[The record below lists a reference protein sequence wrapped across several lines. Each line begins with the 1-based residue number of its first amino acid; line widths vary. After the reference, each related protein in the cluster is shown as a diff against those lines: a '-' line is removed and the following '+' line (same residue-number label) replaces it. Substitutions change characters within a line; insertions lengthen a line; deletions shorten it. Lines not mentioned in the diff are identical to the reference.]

1 MIMYKLGFIGCGN
14 MASAIIGGCV
24 SSGFVEGGNIC
35 VFDVDTPKAEALNT
49 QYGVKLCASSEEVA
63 ENCEFTVLAVKPQVF
78 PAVLPR
84 IKDSLAVNSVVVSI
98 GAGKTL
104 EYIGSFLNENAAV
117 IRVMPNICAKV
128 GASMSAVCKNSSAD
142 KKALNFVKELCRS
155 FGEVTEIPESQFA
168 LFGVIAGCSP
178 AYSFMFIDSMAREA
192 VKNGM
197 KKDEALKI
205 CAQAV
210 LGSAKMIL
218 EDKESNP
225 WALINSVC
233 SPGGTTIE
241 GVATL
246 QNEGFDTAV
255 MNAVKA
261 SLEKDKKL

>member
-1 MIMYKLGFIGCGN
+1 MYKLGFIGCGN
-14 MASAIIGGCV
+14 MATAIIGGAV
-24 SSGFVEGGNIC
+24 TSKFLKGDEIC
-35 VFDVDTPKAEALNT
+35 VFDVDTQKAEFLNKE
-49 QYGVKLCASSEEVA
+49 YGVNTSASVENLA
-63 ENCEFTVLAVKPQVF
+63 ENCEFVVLAVKPQVF
-78 PAVLPR
+78 PTVLPQ
-84 IKDSLAVNSVVVSI
+84 IKDKLNNTTVVSI

-104 EYIGSFLNENAAV
+104 EFIDSFLNEKTPV
-117 IRVMPNICAKV
+117 VRVMPNINAKV
-128 GASMSAVCKNSSAD
+128 GASMSAVCKND
-142 KKALNFVKELCRS
+142 YTDNNALEFAKGLCKS
-155 FGEVTEIPESQFA
+155 FGEVMELPESQFP

-197 KKDEALKI
+197 KKDEALRI

-218 EDKESNP
+218 EDKDNNP

-241 GVATL
+241 GVAKL
-246 QNEGFDTAV
+246 QSEGFDTAV
-255 MNAVKA
+255 MDAVKA

>member
-1 MIMYKLGFIGCGN
+1 MYKLGFIGCGN
-14 MASAIIGGCV
+14 MATAIIGGAV
-24 SSGFVEGGNIC
+24 SSKFLKGEEIC
-35 VFDVDTPKAEALNT
+35 VFDVDNSKAEFLNKE
-49 QYGVKLCASSEEVA
+49 YGVNISSIVEDIA
-63 ENCEFTVLAVKPQVF
+63 ENCEFIVLAVKPQVF
-78 PAVLPR
+78 PVVLPQ
-84 IKDSLAVNSVVVSI
+84 IKDYVKKSVVVSI

-104 EYIGSFLNENAAV
+104 EYIGSFLKCETSV
-117 IRVMPNICAKV
+117 IRVMPNINAKV
-128 GASMSAVCKNSSAD
+128 GASMSAVCKNDCAD
-142 KKALNFVKELCRS
+142 ESTLEFVKGLCKS
-155 FGEVTEIPESQFA
+155 FGEVMELPESQFP

-218 EDKESNP
+218 EDKENNP

-241 GVATL
+241 GVAKL
-246 QNEGFDTAV
+246 QEEKFDTAV
-255 MNAVKA
+255 MDAVKA
-261 SLEKDKKL
+261 SLDKDKKL

>member
-1 MIMYKLGFIGCGN
+1 MYKLGFIGCGN
-14 MASAIIGGCV
+14 MATAIIGGAV
-24 SSGFVEGGNIC
+24 SSDYLKGEDIC
-35 VFDVDTPKAEALNT
+35 VFDVDNGKAEFLNKE
-49 QYGVKLCASSEEVA
+49 YGVNLSSSAEELA
-63 ENCEFTVLAVKPQVF
+63 KNCEFIVLAVKPQVF
-78 PAVLPR
+78 PIVLPQ
-84 IKDSLAVNSVVVSI
+84 IKDSIDNSVVVSI

-104 EYIGSFLNENAAV
+104 EYIGSFLSRETPI
-117 IRVMPNICAKV
+117 IRVMPNINAKV
-128 GASMSAVCKNSSAD
+128 GASMSAVCRNDFAD
-142 KKALNFVKELCRS
+142 ENALEFVKGLCNA
-155 FGEVTEIPESQFA
+155 FGEVMELPESQFP

-218 EDKESNP
+218 EDKDNNP

-241 GVATL
+241 GVAKL
-246 QNEGFDTAV
+246 QEEKFDTAV
-255 MNAVKA
+255 MDAVKA
-261 SLEKDKKL
+261 SLDKDKKL

>member
-1 MIMYKLGFIGCGN
+1 MYKLGFIGCGN
-14 MASAIIGGCV
+14 MATAIINGAV
-24 SSGFVEGGNIC
+24 SSGFIAGENVF
-35 VFDVDTPKAEALNT
+35 VFDVDSAKTNSLNEK
-49 QYGVKLCASSEEVA
+49 YGVNVCESAETVVSSTAV
-63 ENCEFTVLAVKPQVF
+63 TVLAVKPQVF
-78 PAVLPR
+78 PEVLPK
-84 IKDSLAVNSVVVSI
+84 IADAVSKNGTAIVSI

-104 EYIGSFLNENAAV
+104 NYIGSFLDDDAKIV
-117 IRVMPNICAKV
+117 RVMPNINAKV
-128 GASMSAVCKNSSAD
+128 GASMSGVCGNKNANET
-142 KKALNFVKELCRS
+142 LLEFVKELCRS
-155 FGEVTEIPESQFA
+155 FGEVIEISEDMFP

-197 KKDEALKI
+197 NKKDALKI

-210 LGSAKMIL
+210 FGSAKTIL
-218 EDKESNP
+218 EDDDSNA

-241 GVATL
+241 GIAVL
-246 QNEGFDTAV
+246 ENEGFDTTV

>member
-1 MIMYKLGFIGCGN
+1 MHKLGFIGCGN
-14 MASAIIGGCV
+14 MATAIVGGAV
-24 SSGFVEGGNIC
+24 SSEYLKGENIC
-35 VFDVDTPKAEALNT
+35 VFDVDTSKAELLNKE
-49 QYGVKLCASSEEVA
+49 YGVNLSSSAEELA
-63 ENCEFTVLAVKPQVF
+63 ESCEYVVLAVKPQVF
-78 PAVLPR
+78 PVVLPQ
-84 IKDSLAVNSVVVSI
+84 IKNSVKNSVVVSI

-104 EYIGSFLNENAAV
+104 EFIGSFLNEKTSI
-117 IRVMPNICAKV
+117 IRVMPNINAKV
-128 GASMSAVCKNSSAD
+128 GASMSAVCKND
-142 KKALNFVKELCRS
+142 YTTDDALLFVKGLCKS
-155 FGEVTEIPESQFA
+155 FGEVIELSESQFP

-178 AYSFMFIDSMAREA
+178 AYSYMFIDSMAREA

-218 EDKESNP
+218 EDKENNP

-241 GVATL
+241 GVAKL
-246 QNEGFDTAV
+246 QSEGFDTAV
-255 MNAVKA
+255 MDAVKA

>member
-1 MIMYKLGFIGCGN
+1 MYKLGFIGCGN
-14 MASAIIGGCV
+14 MASAIIGGAV
-24 SSGFVEGGNIC
+24 TSQFVDGTKIC
-35 VFDVDTPKAEALNT
+35 VFDVDNAKAEALN
-49 QYGVKLCASSEEVA
+49 QKYNVQIAKSCEEIA
-63 ENCEFTVLAVKPQVF
+63 EDCEYVVLAVKPQIF
-78 PAVLPR
+78 PAVLPQ
-84 IKDSLAVNSVVVSI
+84 IKEKLNSDSVVVSI

-104 EYIGSFLNENAAV
+104 EYIGSFLNDKTAV
-117 IRVMPNICAKV
+117 IRVMPNINAKV
-128 GASMSAVCKNSSAD
+128 GASMSAVCKNDYAND
-142 KKALNFVKELCRS
+142 NALDFVKRLCKS
-155 FGEVTEIPESQFA
+155 FGEVIALPESQFP

-218 EDKESNP
+218 EDGENNP

-241 GVATL
+241 GVAKL
-246 QNEGFDTAV
+246 QSEGFDTAV
-255 MNAVKA
+255 MDAVKA
-261 SLEKDKKL
+261 SLDKDKKL

>member
-1 MIMYKLGFIGCGN
+1 
-14 MASAIIGGCV
+14 MATAIIGGAV
-24 SSGFVEGGNIC
+24 SSEFLKGEEIC
-35 VFDVDTPKAEALNT
+35 VFDVENSKAEFLNKE
-49 QYGVKLCASSEEVA
+49 YGVNIISTVEELA
-63 ENCEFTVLAVKPQVF
+63 ENCEFIVLAVKPQVF
-78 PAVLPR
+78 PIVLPQ
-84 IKDSLAVNSVVVSI
+84 IKEKINDSVVVSI

-104 EYIGSFLNENAAV
+104 EYIGSFLKCKTSIV
-117 IRVMPNICAKV
+117 RVMPNINAKV
-128 GASMSAVCKNSSAD
+128 GASMSAVCKNDCAD
-142 KKALNFVKELCRS
+142 ESTLEFVKGLCNS
-155 FGEVTEIPESQFA
+155 FGEVMELPESQFP

-218 EDKESNP
+218 EDKENNP

-241 GVATL
+241 GVAKL
-246 QNEGFDTAV
+246 QSEGFDTAV
-255 MNAVKA
+255 MDAVKA

>member
-1 MIMYKLGFIGCGN
+1 MHKLGFIGCGN
-14 MASAIIGGCV
+14 MATAIINGAV
-24 SSGFVEGGNIC
+24 SSGFIAGENVF
-35 VFDVDTPKAEALNT
+35 VFDVDSVKTNALNEK
-49 QYGVKLCASSEEVA
+49 YGINICDSA
-63 ENCEFTVLAVKPQVF
+63 EQVVNNTAVTVLAVKPQVF
-78 PAVLPR
+78 PEVLPQIADAVLKNGTA
-84 IKDSLAVNSVVVSI
+84 IVSI

-104 EYIGSFLNENAAV
+104 NYIGSFLDDDAKIV
-117 IRVMPNICAKV
+117 RVMPNINAKV
-128 GASMSAVCKNSSAD
+128 GASMSGVCGNKNANEN
-142 KKALNFVKELCRS
+142 LLEFVKELCRS
-155 FGEVTEIPESQFA
+155 FGEVIELSEDMFP

-197 KKDEALKI
+197 NKKDALKI

-210 LGSAKMIL
+210 FGSAKTIL
-218 EDKESNP
+218 EDEDANA

-241 GVATL
+241 GIAVL
-246 QNEGFDTAV
+246 ENEGFDTTV

>member
-1 MIMYKLGFIGCGN
+1 MLKLGFIGCGN
-14 MASAIIGGCV
+14 MASAIIGGAV
-24 SSGFVEGGNIC
+24 SSKFVEGENIC
-35 VFDVDTPKAEALNT
+35 VFDVDKTKAEELGKE
-49 QYGVKLCASSEEVA
+49 YGVKICNSCEELA
-63 ENCEFTVLAVKPQVF
+63 EKCDFVVLAVKPQIF
-78 PAVLPR
+78 PTVLPQ
-84 IKDSLAVNSVVVSI
+84 IKDNLNENAVVVSI

-104 EYIGSFLNENAAV
+104 AYIGSFLNANTPIV
-117 IRVMPNICAKV
+117 RVMPNINAKV
-128 GASMSAVCKNSSAD
+128 GASMSAVCKNDFAD
-142 KKALNFVKELCRS
+142 ANALNFVKGLCNS

-210 LGSAKMIL
+210 LGSAKMVL
-218 EDKESNP
+218 EDNENNP

>member
-1 MIMYKLGFIGCGN
+1 MAILGFIGCGN
-14 MASAIIGGCV
+14 MASAIIGGAV
-24 SSGFVEGGNIC
+24 SSGFLKGEDIC
-35 VFDVDTPKAEALNT
+35 AFDVDNSKAQALAKAC
-49 QYGVKLCASSEEVA
+49 GVKVCNSCEELA
-63 ENCEFTVLAVKPQVF
+63 ENCDFTVLAVKPQVF
-78 PAVLPR
+78 PTVLPQ
-84 IKDSLAVNSVVVSI
+84 IKAYLKSNSVVVSI

-104 EYIGSFLNENAAV
+104 EFIGSFLNKETAV
-117 IRVMPNICAKV
+117 VRVMPNINAKV
-128 GASMSAVCKNSSAD
+128 GASMSAVCKNAFAD
-142 KKALNFVKELCRS
+142 EKALDFVKGLCAS
-155 FGEVTEIPESQFA
+155 FGEVTEIPENMFA

-210 LGSAKMIL
+210 LGSAKMML
-218 EDKESNP
+218 QDSENNP

-241 GVATL
+241 GVAAL

>member
-1 MIMYKLGFIGCGN
+1 
-14 MASAIIGGCV
+14 MAAAIIGGAV
-24 SSGFVEGGNIC
+24 SSGFVDGESVC
-35 VFDVDTPKAEALNT
+35 VFDVDTIKAEQLNK
-49 QYGVKLCASSEEVA
+49 QYGVRLCPSAEELV
-63 ENCEFTVLAVKPQVF
+63 ERCEFTVLAVKPQVF
-78 PAVLPR
+78 PTVLPQ
-84 IKDSLAVNSVVVSI
+84 IKDKLNGSSVVVSI

-104 EYIGSFLNENAAV
+104 DYIGSFLSENTPIV
-117 IRVMPNICAKV
+117 RVMPNINAKV
-128 GASMSAVCKNSSAD
+128 GASMSAVCKNNFAD
-142 KKALNFVKELCRS
+142 EKALDFVKGLCNS
-155 FGEVTEIPESQFA
+155 FGEVIELPESQFA
-168 LFGVIAGCSP
+168 LFGVISGCSP
-178 AYSFMFIDSMAREA
+178 AYAFMFIDSMAREA

-210 LGSAKMIL
+210 LGSAKMII
-218 EDKESNP
+218 EDKEHNP

>member
-1 MIMYKLGFIGCGN
+1 MYKLGFIGCGN
-14 MASAIIGGCV
+14 MATAIIGGAV
-24 SSGFVEGGNIC
+24 SSEFLKGEEIC
-35 VFDVDTPKAEALNT
+35 VFDVDNSKAEFLNKE
-49 QYGVKLCASSEEVA
+49 YGVNTYSAVENIA
-63 ENCEFTVLAVKPQVF
+63 ENCEFIVLAVKPQVF
-78 PAVLPR
+78 PVVLPQ
-84 IKDSLAVNSVVVSI
+84 IKDYVKESVVVSI

-104 EYIGSFLNENAAV
+104 EYIGSFLNEKTSV
-117 IRVMPNICAKV
+117 IRVMPNINAKV
-128 GASMSAVCKNSSAD
+128 GASMSAVCKNDCAD
-142 KKALNFVKELCRS
+142 EDALTFVKGLCKS
-155 FGEVTEIPESQFA
+155 FGEVMELPESQFP

-218 EDKESNP
+218 EDNENNP

-241 GVATL
+241 GVAKL
-246 QNEGFDTAV
+246 QAEKFDTAV
-255 MNAVKA
+255 MDAVKA
-261 SLEKDKKL
+261 SLDKDKKL

>member
-1 MIMYKLGFIGCGN
+1 MYKLGFIGCGN
-14 MASAIIGGCV
+14 MATAIIGGAV
-24 SSGFVEGGNIC
+24 SSEFLKGEEIC
-35 VFDVDTPKAEALNT
+35 VFDVDNSKAEFLNKE
-49 QYGVKLCASSEEVA
+49 YGVNISSIVEDFA
-63 ENCEFTVLAVKPQVF
+63 ENCEFIVLAVKPQVF
-78 PAVLPR
+78 PVVLPQ
-84 IKDSLAVNSVVVSI
+84 IKDYVKKSVVVSI

-104 EYIGSFLNENAAV
+104 EYIGSFLKCETSV
-117 IRVMPNICAKV
+117 IRVMPNINAKV
-128 GASMSAVCKNSSAD
+128 GASMSAVCKNDCADESA
-142 KKALNFVKELCRS
+142 LEFVKGLCKS
-155 FGEVTEIPESQFA
+155 FGEVMELPESQFP

-218 EDKESNP
+218 EDKENNP

-241 GVATL
+241 GVAKL
-246 QNEGFDTAV
+246 QEEKFDTAV
-255 MNAVKA
+255 MDAVKA
-261 SLEKDKKL
+261 SLDKDKKL

>member
-1 MIMYKLGFIGCGN
+1 MYKIGFIGCGN
-14 MASAIIGGCV
+14 MASAIIGGVV
-24 SSGFVEGGNIC
+24 SSGFVKGEDVS
-35 VFDVDTPKAEALNT
+35 VFDVDTTKADLLKKA
-49 QYGVKLCASSEEVA
+49 YGVNIFA
-63 ENCEFTVLAVKPQVF
+63 NCEELAEKCEFIVLAVKPQIF
-78 PAVLPR
+78 PTVLPR
-84 IKDSLAVNSVVVSI
+84 IKEKVNNSVVISI

-104 EYIGSFLNENAAV
+104 EYIGSFLKENTPI
-117 IRVMPNICAKV
+117 IRVMPNINAKV
-128 GASMSAVCKNSSAD
+128 GASMSAVCKNDFANDSALD
-142 KKALNFVKELCRS
+142 FVKGLCKS
-155 FGEVTEIPESQFA
+155 FGDVVELSESQFP

-218 EDKESNP
+218 EDSENNP

-241 GVATL
+241 GVAKL
-246 QNEGFDTAV
+246 QSEGFDTAV
-255 MNAVKA
+255 MDAVKA

>member
-1 MIMYKLGFIGCGN
+1 MYKIGFIGCGN
-14 MASAIIGGCV
+14 MASAIIGGAV
-24 SSGFVEGGNIC
+24 TSSFVDGGNIA
-35 VFDVDTPKAEALNT
+35 VFDVDNTKAHDLCEKN
-49 QYGVKLCASSEEVA
+49 GVAICNSAEELT
-63 ENCEFTVLAVKPQVF
+63 ENCEFVVLAVKPQIF
-78 PAVLPR
+78 PVVLPQ
-84 IKDSLAVNSVVVSI
+84 IKNCLHEKSLVVSI

-104 EYIGSFLNENAAV
+104 EYIGSFLNENTPI
-117 IRVMPNICAKV
+117 IRVMPNINAKV
-128 GASMSAVCKNSSAD
+128 GASMSAVCKNNNAD
-142 KKALNFVKELCRS
+142 ENALDFVKGLCNS
-155 FGEVTEIPESQFA
+155 FGEVVEIPESQFA

-197 KKDEALKI
+197 KKEEALKI

-218 EDKESNP
+218 EDKENNP

-246 QNEGFDTAV
+246 QKEGFDTAV

-261 SLEKDKKL
+261 SLDKDKKL

>member
-1 MIMYKLGFIGCGN
+1 MYKLGFIGCGN
-14 MASAIIGGCV
+14 MATAIIGGSV
-24 SSGFVEGGNIC
+24 SSEFLKGDQIC
-35 VFDVDTPKAEALNT
+35 VFDVDTQKADFLNKE
-49 QYGVKLCASSEEVA
+49 YGVNVISTVGELA
-63 ENCEFTVLAVKPQVF
+63 ENCEFVVLAVKPQVF
-78 PAVLPR
+78 PTVLPQ
-84 IKDSLAVNSVVVSI
+84 IKDKLNNTTIVSI

-104 EYIGSFLNENAAV
+104 QYIGSFLENETPI
-117 IRVMPNICAKV
+117 IRVMPNINAKV
-128 GASMSAVCKNSSAD
+128 GASMSAVCRNEIAD
-142 KKALNFVKELCRS
+142 EEAIRFVKGLCNS
-155 FGEVTEIPESQFA
+155 FGEVMELPESQFP

-218 EDKESNP
+218 EDKENNP

-241 GVATL
+241 GVAKL
-246 QNEGFDTAV
+246 QEEKFDTAV
-255 MNAVKA
+255 MDAVKA
-261 SLEKDKKL
+261 SLDKDKKL

>member
-1 MIMYKLGFIGCGN
+1 MYKLGFIGCGN
-14 MASAIIGGCV
+14 MASAIIGGAV
-24 SSGFVEGGNIC
+24 KSAFVNGEEIA
-35 VFDVDTPKAEALNT
+35 VFDVDGKKAEELKT
-49 QYGVKLCASSEEVA
+49 QYGVNIASSTKELA
-63 ENCEFTVLAVKPQVF
+63 KNCEFVVLAVKPQIF
-78 PAVLPR
+78 PIVLPE
-84 IKDSLAVNSVVVSI
+84 IKEYLKANVVSI

-104 EYIGSFLNENAAV
+104 EYISSFLNGNTPI
-117 IRVMPNICAKV
+117 IRVMPNINAKV
-128 GASMSAVCKNSSAD
+128 GASMSAVCRNDFAD
-142 KKALNFVKELCRS
+142 DKALDFVKGLCCS

-210 LGSAKMIL
+210 LGSAKMVL
-218 EDKESNP
+218 EDSENNP

-241 GVATL
+241 GVAKL
-246 QNEGFDTAV
+246 QEEKFDTAV
-255 MNAVKA
+255 MDAVKA

>member
-1 MIMYKLGFIGCGN
+1 MYKLGFIGCGN
-14 MASAIIGGCV
+14 MASAIIGGAV
-24 SSGFVEGGNIC
+24 SSEFVEGKNIC
-35 VFDVDTPKAEALNT
+35 VFDVDANKSQGLHEK
-49 QYGVKLCASSEEVA
+49 YGVIICNSAEEIA
-63 ENCEFTVLAVKPQVF
+63 ENCEFAVLAVKPQVF
-78 PAVLPR
+78 PVVLPQ
-84 IKDSLAVNSVVVSI
+84 IKEKLAKNTVVVSI

-104 EYIGSFLNENAAV
+104 RYIGSFLNENAAV
-117 IRVMPNICAKV
+117 IRIMPNINAKV
-128 GASMSAVCKNSSAD
+128 GASMSAVCKNDFAD
-142 KKALNFVKELCRS
+142 ENALEFVKGLCNS
-155 FGEVTEIPESQFA
+155 FGEVTELDESQFA

-218 EDKESNP
+218 EDKENNP

-246 QNEGFDTAV
+246 QKEGFDTAV
-255 MNAVKA
+255 MDAVKA
-261 SLEKDKKL
+261 SLDKDKKL

>member
-1 MIMYKLGFIGCGN
+1 MYKLGFIGCGN
-14 MASAIIGGCV
+14 MAGAIIGGAV
-24 SSGFVEGGNIC
+24 SSGFVDGADIC
-35 VFDVDTPKAEALNT
+35 VFDVDSNKAQDLHSK
-49 QYGVKLCASSEEVA
+49 YGVVICDFAEKIA
-63 ENCEFTVLAVKPQVF
+63 ENCEFAVLAVKPQVF
-78 PAVLPR
+78 PTVLPQ
-84 IKDSLAVNSVVVSI
+84 IKEKLSRKTVVVSI

-104 EYIGSFLNENAAV
+104 EYIGSFLENDTPI
-117 IRVMPNICAKV
+117 IRIMPNINAKV
-128 GASMSAVCKNSSAD
+128 GASMSAVCKNKNAD
-142 KKALNFVKELCRS
+142 ESQLDFVKDLCRS
-155 FGEVTEIPESQFA
+155 FGEVTELDESQFA

-218 EDKESNP
+218 EDKESTP

-261 SLEKDKKL
+261 SLEKDKRL

>member
-1 MIMYKLGFIGCGN
+1 MYKLGFIGCGN
-14 MASAIIGGCV
+14 MATAIIGGAV
-24 SSGFVEGGNIC
+24 SSDYLKGEDIC
-35 VFDVDTPKAEALNT
+35 VFDVDNSKAEFLNKE
-49 QYGVKLCASSEEVA
+49 YGVNTSLTVEYIA
-63 ENCEFTVLAVKPQVF
+63 ENCEFIVLAVKPQVF
-78 PAVLPR
+78 PVVLPQV
-84 IKDSLAVNSVVVSI
+84 KEYVKESVVVSI

-104 EYIGSFLNENAAV
+104 QYIGSFLSCETPI
-117 IRVMPNICAKV
+117 IRVMPNINAKV
-128 GASMSAVCKNSSAD
+128 GASMSAVCRNDFAD
-142 KKALNFVKELCRS
+142 ENALEFVKGLCNS
-155 FGEVTEIPESQFA
+155 FGEVMELPESQFP

-218 EDKESNP
+218 EDKDNNP

-241 GVATL
+241 GVAKL
-246 QNEGFDTAV
+246 QEEKFDTAV
-255 MNAVKA
+255 MDAVKA
-261 SLEKDKKL
+261 SLDKDKKL